1 MLLRGKYNTAKV
13 FTDEVEETAVD
24 QIVEML
30 NQDFVSNEQVR
41 IMPDVHAGKGS
52 TIGTTMTISNGK
64 VVPNL
69 VGVDIGC
76 GISVYN
82 LGDLSGT
89 DWSKLDQVISES
101 VPSGTKVRNQMV
113 SDDFK
118 FNDLSFELFNENRI
132 QLSKGTL
139 GGGNHFIEISKNG
152 KDYFLLIHSGSR
164 NLGVQVAKHHQ
175 DTAIKYHQNNI
186 FDKKRLISKLKAEGR
201 EKEIQSE
208 LNKIKPIAF
217 NKELAYLEGDLL
229 LAYLNDMEIAQHFAV
244 ENRSLIAESII
255 DKMGWKLISS
265 FDSIH
270 NYIDLDGRIL
280 RKGATDA
287 SKGKYLVIPLNMRD
301 GAIIAKGK
309 GNEDWNC
316 SAPHGAGRVMSR
328 TQAKKNVSL
337 VEFENTMQGIYST
350 SVVESTLDES
360 PFAYKKSESIIEN
373 IQDSVEIETIVKP
386 VYNFKAKD

>member
-1 MLLRGKYNTAKV
+1 MKLQGKYNYAKV
-13 FTDEVEETAVD
+13 FTDEVEETAVN

-30 NQDFVSNEQVR
+30 NQDFVSNEQIR

-76 GISVYN
+76 GISVYE
-82 LGDLSGT
+82 LGDLRET
-89 DWSKLDQVISES
+89 DWSKLDQVISEN
-101 VPSGTKVRNQMV
+101 VPSGKNVRNEMI
-113 SDDFK
+113 SETFK
-118 FNDLSFELFNENRI
+118 FSDMSFELFNENRI

-139 GGGNHFIEISKNG
+139 GGGNHFIEVSKLGNE
-152 KDYFLLIHSGSR
+152 YYLLIHSGSR

-175 DTAIKYHQNNI
+175 DAAIKYHKHNV
-186 FDKKRLISKLKAEGR
+186 FDKQGLINRLKSEGR
-201 EKEIQSE
+201 EKEIQTE
-208 LNKIKPIAF
+208 LSKLKPIAF

-229 LAYLNDMEIAQHFAV
+229 SAYLNDMKIAQRFAI
-244 ENRSLIAESII
+244 ENRALMAESII
-255 DKMGWKLISS
+255 NKMGWKVISS

-270 NYIDLDGRIL
+270 NYIDLEARIL

-287 SKGKYLVIPLNMRD
+287 SVGKHLVIPLNMRD
-301 GAIIAKGK
+301 GAIIATGK

-328 TQAKKNVSL
+328 TKAKENVSL
-337 VEFENTMQGIYST
+337 AEFKNTMQGIYST

-360 PFAYKKSESIIEN
+360 PFAYKKSDLIIDN
-373 IQDSVEIETIVKP
+373 IHDTVEIKKIIKP

>member
-1 MLLRGKYNTAKV
+1 MLLKGKHNIAKI
-13 FTDEVEETAVD
+13 FTDEVEETAID

-30 NQDFVSNEQVR
+30 NQDFVKNEQIR

-76 GISVYN
+76 GISVYY
-82 LGDLSGT
+82 LGDLSGI
-89 DWSKLDQVISES
+89 DWSKLDQVISEN
-101 VPSGTKVRNQMV
+101 VPSGKNVRNKMI
-113 SDDFK
+113 SENFK
-118 FNDLSFELFNENRI
+118 FKDMSFELINENRI

-139 GGGNHFIEISKNG
+139 GGGNHFIEISKAG
-152 KDYFLLIHSGSR
+152 DEYYLLIHSGSR

-175 DTAIKYHQNNI
+175 DVAIKYHKHNV
-186 FDKKRLISKLKAEGR
+186 FDKQGLISRLKLEGR
-201 EKEIQSE
+201 EKEIQTE
-208 LNKIKPIAF
+208 LSKIKPIAF

-229 LAYLNDMEIAQHFAV
+229 SAYLNDMKLAQCFAV
-244 ENRSLIAESII
+244 ENRALMAETII
-255 DKMGWKLISS
+255 KEMGWKVISL

-270 NYIDLDGRIL
+270 NYIDLDGHIL

-287 SKGKYLVIPLNMRD
+287 SVGKHLVIPLNMRD
-301 GAIIAKGK
+301 GAIIATGK

-328 TQAKKNVSL
+328 TKAKENVSL
-337 VEFENTMQGIYST
+337 AEFKNTMQGIYST

-360 PFAYKKSESIIEN
+360 PFAYKKSDLIIDN
-373 IQDSVEIETIVKP
+373 IHDTVEIKKIIKP